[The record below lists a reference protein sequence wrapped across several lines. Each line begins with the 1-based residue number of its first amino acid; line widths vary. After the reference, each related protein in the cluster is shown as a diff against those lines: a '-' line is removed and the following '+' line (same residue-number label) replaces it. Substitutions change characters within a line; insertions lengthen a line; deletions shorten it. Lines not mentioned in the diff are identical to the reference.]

1 MTSLLLQEANFRKNE
16 ALLLQA
22 RYEKSLAL
30 AKINLILG
38 QNIKE
43 ENK

>member
-1 MTSLLLQEANFRKNE
+1 MTTLLSQEANFRKNE
-16 ALLLQA
+16 SMLIQA

-30 AKINLILG
+30 ANINLILG

-43 ENK
+43 ENN